1 MGTAIFLGNPPE
13 RIRQWIINHQPV
25 SRTYWEQVVYN
36 LENLPT
42 ATFVSDKTEFGD
54 GELPAPGCALPI
66 DYMTCDG
73 YYDGSTF
80 VPTLGKS
87 AVMSNLDAIQ
97 AVSTEWIVLGYNG
110 NVPKYI
116 KYKNGSTYKY
126 VSSTGSGSTRTAI
139 VVGAAVYEKSWVL
152 DNLGNS
158 WTATGETVA
167 SVGSETFTYGQTNSN
182 WGTTAGAVTYSVPMS
197 INIGG
202 TDYTFCGYTMT
213 LNSRRLLCTS
223 EDGTTCLTDSSF
235 DAENYSNYWVNSKA
249 RSWCNLNTNADFFGV
264 MDQDEWVFTYNSSN
278 GLKLKLAKSQDLLK
292 QVMPA
297 VNRIWKYN
305 GDTTEDVEDSFF
317 FLSNGEINIS
327 NGDYTFK
334 DANYNTAI
342 FSTVFPEA
350 GCPYYDPDEFYSD
363 YLIKSLMNLD
373 GSGSSAD
380 CWWLRSAYADD
391 DYCVG
396 FVDIYGLVSSYAA
409 DYSRGCSPAF
419 VLG

>member
-66 DYMTCDG
+66 DYMTRDG

-139 VVGAAVYEKSWVL
+139 VAGAAVYEKSWVL

-235 DAENYSNYWVNSKA
+235 DAENYNNYWVNSKA
-249 RSWCNLNTNADFFGV
+249 RSWCNSNTNADFFGV
-264 MDQDEWVFTYNSSN
+264 MDWDEYVFAYNSSN
-278 GLKLKLAKSQDLLK
+278 GLKLKLAKSQDLLR

-317 FLSNGEINIS
+317 FLSNAEVNCQDYSDDYG
-327 NGDYTFK
+327 GDLFK
-334 DANYNTAI
+334 DYASRLVTFN
-342 FSTVFPEA
+342 VFAPLTQ
-350 GCPYYDPDEFYSD
+350 PWVNSNSRV
-363 YLIKSLMNLD
+363 KSLMNLD
-373 GSGSSAD
+373 GSGSSAYS
-380 CWWLRSAYADD
+380 WWLRSASTYDGYYVGD
-391 DYCVG
+391 VYDYG
-396 FVDIYGLVSSYAA
+396 DVDCNDAGGSS
-409 DYSRGCSPAF
+409 GCSPAF